1 LHSRRIKRAALTWEG
16 KMLRRREFIASAI
29 AAAMIDIPAA
39 LAADE
44 SLRVFWWGNPD
55 RAKRTG
61 EVIKQFEAA
70 APGAKFT
77 GQVATSDYWVKL
89 STMVAGRNVPDV
101 FALEPVTFADYSRR
115 GATLDLTPFRDSIIK
130 STDFAPGALDLGTV
144 DGKLTGIPTS
154 LNAAAL
160 IVDKA
165 ALEKAGVPVPAA
177 STTWEQFKTICTDFK
192 KAAGSASLF
201 AVGNGARYSFV
212 FEVWL
217 RQRGKT
223 LFTQDG
229 QLGFQEA
236 DAIEWFDYWDQLA
249 KAGGCVTADIQALD
263 KGNIETNPIASGNAV
278 MAFAYSNQL
287 AGYGALAKSEMSIG
301 SLPVQEA
308 SGPSGLFYRPSTL
321 WSISPWSK
329 SPETAAKFINFF
341 VNDTNAGHALGT
353 ERGVPVNAKIQG
365 DVAATGDKV
374 SKQTIDYIVSL
385 KDRVGPYPPA
395 IPIGAAEFSQQV
407 LTATADSVA
416 FEQITPSDAGKQLMS
431 EGKRIFGG

>member
-1 LHSRRIKRAALTWEG
+1 
-16 KMLRRREFIASAI
+16 MLRRREFIATAI
-29 AAAMIDIPAA
+29 AAAIIDSQGARAA
-39 LAADE
+39 EEA
-44 SLRVFWWGNPD
+44 LRVFWWGNPD

-61 EVIKQFEAA
+61 EVIKQFETTT
-70 APGAKFT
+70 PRVKFT

-115 GATLDLTPFRDSIIK
+115 GATLELAQFKGIIR
-130 STDFAPGALDLGTV
+130 SQDFSPGALELGTV
-144 DGKLTGIPTS
+144 DGKLTGVPTS

-160 IVDKA
+160 IVDRA
-165 ALEKAGVPVPAA
+165 ALEKAGVAIPTA
-177 STTWEQFKTICTDFK
+177 STTWEEFKTICTEFK
-192 KAAGSASLF
+192 KASGSPNRF

-212 FEVWL
+212 FENWL
-217 RQRGKT
+217 RQRGNT

-229 QLGFQEA
+229 HLGFEED
-236 DAIEWFDYWDQLA
+236 DAAEWFNYWDQLA

-263 KGNIETNPIASGNAV
+263 KGNIETNPVASGNAV

-301 SLPVQEA
+301 ALPVQSA
-308 SGPSGLFYRPSTL
+308 AGPSGLFYRPSTL

-329 SPETAAKFINFF
+329 SPETAAKFIDFF
-341 VNDTNAGHALGT
+341 VNDAGAGHALGT
-353 ERGVPVNAKIQG
+353 ERGVPVNTKIQSAVG
-365 DVAATGDKV
+365 AAGDKV
-374 SKQTIDYIVSL
+374 SKQTVDYIVSL
-385 KDRVGPYPPA
+385 KERVGPYPPA

-407 LTATADSVA
+407 LTATADSLA
-416 FEQITPSDAGKQLMS
+416 FEQITPSEAAKQLMS

>member
-1 LHSRRIKRAALTWEG
+1 
-16 KMLRRREFIASAI
+16 MLRRREFMASAI
-29 AAAMIDIPAA
+29 AAALIDIPGARAA
-39 LAADE
+39 EE

-61 EVIKQFEAA
+61 EVIKQFETS
-70 APGAKFT
+70 APGVTFT

-115 GATLDLTPFRDSIIK
+115 GATLDLTQFHDSVIK
-130 STDFAPGALDLGTV
+130 SQDFSPGALDLGTV

-160 IVDKA
+160 MVGKT
-165 ALEKAGVPVPAA
+165 ALEKAGVPAPTA

-192 KAAGSASLF
+192 KASGSGNLF
-201 AVGNGARYSFV
+201 AVSNGARYSFV

-217 RQRGKT
+217 RQRGKA

-229 QLGFQEA
+229 HLGFEEA
-236 DAIEWFDYWDQLA
+236 DAAEWFDYWDQMV

-263 KGNIETNPIASGNAV
+263 KGNIETNPVASGNAV

-287 AGYGALAKSEMSIG
+287 AGYTALAKSEMTIG
-301 SLPVQEA
+301 SLPVQDA
-308 SGPSGLFYRPSTL
+308 AGRSGLFYRPSTL

-341 VNDTNAGHALGT
+341 VNDANAGHALGT
-353 ERGVPVNAKIQG
+353 ERGVPVNTKIQG

-385 KDRVGPYPPA
+385 KERVGPYPPA

-407 LTATADSVA
+407 LTATADSLA
-416 FEQITPSDAGKQLMS
+416 FAQITPSDAAKQLMS

>member
-1 LHSRRIKRAALTWEG
+1 
-16 KMLRRREFIASAI
+16 MLRRREFIASAI
-29 AAAMIDIPAA
+29 AAAIIDIPGASAA
-39 LAADE
+39 EEA
-44 SLRVFWWGNPD
+44 LRVFWWGNPD

-61 EVIKQFEAA
+61 AVIKQFETS
-70 APGAKFT
+70 APGVKFV

-115 GATLDLTPFRDSIIK
+115 GATLDMTQFQDSII
-130 STDFAPGALDLGTV
+130 SSHDFAPGALDLGTV
-144 DGKLTGIPTS
+144 DGKLTGVPTS

-160 IVDKA
+160 IIDKT
-165 ALEKAGVPVPAA
+165 ALEKAGVAA
-177 STTWEQFKTICTDFK
+177 PTATTTWAQFKTICTDFRK
-192 KAAGSASLF
+192 SVGTQNIF

-229 QLGFQEA
+229 HLGFEEA
-236 DAIEWFDYWDQLA
+236 DAAEWFDYWDQLA

-263 KGNIETNPIASGNAV
+263 KGNIETNPVASGNAV

-287 AGYGALAKSEMSIG
+287 AGYGNLAKSEMSIG
-301 SLPVQEA
+301 ALPTHEA
-308 SGPSGLFYRPSTL
+308 AGPSGLFYRPSTL

-341 VNDTNAGHALGT
+341 VNDPNAGHALGT
-353 ERGVPVNAKIQG
+353 ERGVPVNMKIQG

-374 SKQTIDYIVSL
+374 SKQTIEYIMSL
-385 KDRVGPYPPA
+385 KERVGPYPPA

-407 LTATADSVA
+407 LTATADSLA
-416 FEQITPSDAGKQLMS
+416 FEQISPSEAAKQLMA